1 MKTITIADRTHNIT
15 HKIENNNNNKKEL
28 TNANKPLY

>member
-15 HKIENNNNNKKEL
+15 HKIENNNNKKEL